1 MAIVD
6 SEMVSFERCLKI
18 TQLPQEAQMRMPV
31 PLDDNN
37 DQWIT
42 HGKITFDNYSTRY
55 RPDTDIVLKNLNFEI
70 MPGEKIGIVGRTGA
84 GKSTLSL
91 ALCRFLEPVIGTIY
105 IDGVDISEVGLAD
118 LRERITV
125 IPQDPVIFEN
135 TLRFNL
141 DPDEQA
147 SDNEIMCLLNRAS
160 LMSLTMYESK
170 GLDTVIRS

>member
-1 MAIVD
+1 MSVVN

-18 TQLPQEAQMRMPV
+18 TQLPQEAQMRKPV
-31 PLDDNN
+31 PLDENN

-125 IPQDPVIFEN
+125 IPQDPVMFEN

-147 SDNEIMCLLNRAS
+147 SDNEIMCLLNKAS